1 MKFIQLFL
9 LLSTITITTYGA
21 IFHDIV
27 AIEGGFKAAIVLLAY
42 NAVTQSIRVATVTAL
57 SVLVLLILFYST
69 HLYLDIIEHMAAY
82 SVMCLL
88 IFALYN
94 PWKQNRYRR
103 RIKAINF
110 EAVALLYVV
119 ISSAWVTIEE
129 RVIWVITLATVVA
142 VFHKV
147 LLPRTIKILGIF
159 GPLSLSI
166 RFEGL
171 FKEALNIPVR
181 VYSSAS
187 LKFSRAIKCFCE
199 QMTSLPE
206 IGERLD
212 RYLMNKS
219 TALLKFMSK
228 EFLEIENDIVKRFH
242 MISLAIERFQ
252 YIVENT
258 FVLLLFLASMFV
270 LIAILAYTFT
280 LIIVE

>member
-1 MKFIQLFL
+1 MRSIMKFIQLFL

-166 RFEGL
+166 KFEGL

-187 LKFSRAIKCFCE
+187 LKFSRAIKCFC
-199 QMTSLPE
+199 
-206 IGERLD
+206 D
-212 RYLMNKS
+212 
-219 TALLKFMSK
+219 MSK